1 MSKKKTVCVNLCE
14 EIRSDNAASYW
25 LKSALASA
33 LVRDPVDAVADAEVL
48 VMALRERCT
57 GALSK
62 LPAFL
67 FQAK

>member
-1 MSKKKTVCVNLCE
+1 VKKNKVVSVLCE
-14 EIRSDNAASYW
+14 EIRNDMAASYW
-25 LKSALASA
+25 LKSVLASA
-33 LVRDPVDAVADAEVL
+33 LQRDPVDAVADAEVL

-57 GALSK
+57 GGDSK

>member
-1 MSKKKTVCVNLCE
+1 MKKNKVVSVLCE
-14 EIRSDNAASYW
+14 EIRNDMAASYW

-33 LVRDPVDAVADAEVL
+33 LKRSPVDAVTDAEVL

-57 GALSK
+57 GAVSK